1 MPLITKNSRVYA
13 AGEGRSGFQARSFA
27 MRMMHTPNSYSARR
41 SAWRLRPGS
50 CRQSPNTR
58 VTKFVT
64 VFQYTTGAVL
74 ALME

>member
-1 MPLITKNSRVYA
+1 MGVGPRVKHPP
-13 AGEGRSGFQARSFA
+13 GPHSHIHIGSVG
-27 MRMMHTPNSYSARR
+27 
-41 SAWRLRPGS
+41 AWRLRPGS
-50 CRQSPNTR
+50 CRQSLNTR

>member
-1 MPLITKNSRVYA
+1 MGVARWMD
-13 AGEGRSGFQARSFA
+13 FQRA
-27 MRMMHTPNSYSARR
+27 TPNSYSARR

>member
-1 MPLITKNSRVYA
+1 MGV
-13 AGEGRSGFQARSFA
+13 GARWKASPRA
-27 MRMMHTPNSYSARR
+27 HSHIHIGSVG
-41 SAWRLRPGS
+41 AWRLRSGS

>member
-1 MPLITKNSRVYA
+1 MGVGPQGK
-13 AGEGRSGFQARSFA
+13 Q
-27 MRMMHTPNSYSARR
+27 TPRPHSHIHIGSVG
-41 SAWRLRPGS
+41 AWRLRPGS

>member
-1 MPLITKNSRVYA
+1 MGVGPLEIHP
-13 AGEGRSGFQARSFA
+13 AGPLHIHIGSVG
-27 MRMMHTPNSYSARR
+27 
-41 SAWRLRPGS
+41 AWRLRPGS